1 MITLRKRISKEVY
14 DRATQDYGG
23 VICQE
28 DRQTVFTDAEL
39 YGYGVYG
46 ARVIEVGGEYSC
58 EYQRGESCD

>member
-14 DRATQDYGG
+14 DRATQHGG

-39 YGYGVYG
+39 YGYGIYSTR
-46 ARVIEVGGEYSC
+46 AIEVDGEYYC